1 VAKNTVRRQSA
12 RSLLWLG
19 VIFALVVGGTASA
32 VLQDEGDWVP
42 KLALDLQGGT
52 QIILE
57 AQLAAGQ
64 TVTDEQL
71 DQAVAIIRQRVDASG
86 VAEAQVSTQGGTNIV
101 VGIPGEPDRATL
113 ERIQSSA
120 KLEFRPV
127 LIVGAASPED
137 GFDVPATPEFDES
150 DFVEPADPS
159 DLAWITP
166 ALDAEFQAKNC
177 FVLDLDGT
185 NVADPTKPLVAC
197 STDGFSKFILGPVEV
212 GGESITDAT
221 SGLVPGPQGVATNE
235 WGVFLEFDGPG
246 TESFRRVTER
256 LITLEGVRNQFAIV
270 LDGRVISA
278 PRTLAAITDGRPQIS
293 GSFTQESSGILA
305 DQLKFGAL
313 PIGFQVQSS
322 ETISATL
329 GVTQLQSGLIAGG
342 IGLLLVV
349 LYSLFQYRLLGL
361 VTVSSL
367 IIAFT
372 LSYFL
377 ITFLSNSQ
385 GYRLSLAGVTGLVV
399 AIGITADSFIVFF
412 ERIRDEL
419 RDGKTLESAV
429 QAAWKRAF
437 RTILASDTVGLLA
450 AVVLY
455 VLAVGNVRGFAFTFG
470 LTTVVDLLI
479 VTLFTAPIVKLL
491 ARTKFFSSGHPLSGL
506 DPNALG
512 AVYRGRAKFRAPV
525 DQDKVAIAKS
535 SREAQKRQT
544 IAERKAAA
552 LDGVPAGSK
561 KGEN

>member
-1 VAKNTVRRQSA
+1 MAKNTVRRQSA
-12 RSLLWLG
+12 RALLWLG

-32 VLQDEGDWVP
+32 VFQDEGQWVP

-57 AQLAAGQ
+57 AQVAEGQ
-64 TVTDEQL
+64 IVTDEQL

-127 LIVGAASPED
+127 LIAGAASPED
-137 GFDVPATPEFDES
+137 GIDAPAIPDVDES
-150 DFVEPADPS
+150 DFVEPTDAS

-177 FVLDLDGT
+177 FVLDLDGA
-185 NVADPTKPLVAC
+185 NIADPTKPLVAC
-197 STDGFSKFILGPVEV
+197 STDGFFKYILGPVEV

-221 SGLVPGPQGVATNE
+221 SGLIPGPQGVTTNE
-235 WGVFLEFDGPG
+235 WGVFLEFDGTG
-246 TESFRRVTER
+246 TEAFRGVTQR
-256 LITLEGVRNQFAIV
+256 LITLEGARNQFAIV

-293 GSFTQESSGILA
+293 GNFTQESSGVLA

-361 VTVSSL
+361 VTVTSL
-367 IIAFT
+367 IVAFT

-470 LTTVVDLLI
+470 LTTVVDLII

-525 DQDKVAIAKS
+525 DQDKVTVAKS

-544 IAERKAAA
+544 IAERKAAQ
-552 LDGVPAGSK
+552 LDGVPSGSK